1 MEAKIVA
8 ELVEALMGRR
18 IRLQILIVL
27 TREAHAAAKKSRR
40 TSKRAY
46 LINSKAVF
54 TVLVYCKE

>member
-54 TVLVYCKE
+54 TVL